1 MEDVLSPIRITVFW
15 IWYAAGNYSA
25 APPPSLVTIPRHPPP
40 PLLLPFR
47 ATPPLIGK
55 LIFCIY
61 DTVFSFEKRTC
72 ELCFQEDWQ
81 LRLKRTE
88 CELNVLKHQ
97 KDEEIRELKEQ
108 VRDLMFYLEAQGKVK
123 SNKLGTAFYSF
134 T

>member
-1 MEDVLSPIRITVFW
+1 MYE
-15 IWYAAGNYSA
+15 
-25 APPPSLVTIPRHPPP
+25 
-40 PLLLPFR
+40 
-47 ATPPLIGK
+47 
-55 LIFCIY
+55 Y

-72 ELCFQEDWQ
+72 ELGVQEDWQ

-123 SNKLGTAFYSF
+123 SNRLGTTFFILLLRKRLSRKIKIC
-134 T
+134 